1 MLFAIDVGNTSIVFG
16 VFSGKSLTASWRL
29 STHGK
34 RTPDELG
41 LIVLHMLQNR
51 AIDVKKIDAVI
62 LCSVVPPLT
71 GTVVEMVRNYVQRD
85 ALLVESGEQ
94 MGISVL
100 YESDTEVGADRLVN
114 GVAAFEL
121 HGRSRGTAVI
131 VVDFGTATTF
141 DAISVSGEYLG
152 GVICPGVQ
160 ISADALFQRTALLP
174 RVEIKRPSTVIGR
187 TTTSSVQSGL
197 YFGQISMIEGIVR
210 RIRSE
215 LVKDIGTAGSASEHA
230 TCIATGG
237 IAQLIAEETGV
248 FEKVDGDLTL
258 HGLRIIWE
266 RNLSWSRQ

>member
-1 MLFAIDVGNTSIVFG
+1 MLLAIDVGNTSIVFG
-16 VFSGKSLTASWRL
+16 VFSEKTLAASWRL

-41 LIVLHMLQNR
+41 VIVLHMLKNR
-51 AIDVKKIDAVI
+51 KIDIEKIDAVI

-71 GTVVEMVRNYVQRD
+71 GAVVEMVRNYIQSDV
-85 ALLVESGEQ
+85 LLVESGKQ
-94 MGISVL
+94 MGIAVL
-100 YESDTEVGADRLVN
+100 YENAAEVGADRLVN

-121 HGRSRGTAVI
+121 YGRQRGTPVI

-141 DAISVSGEYLG
+141 DAISVAGEYLG

-160 ISADALFQRTALLP
+160 ISADALFQRTALLS
-174 RVEIKRPSTVIGR
+174 RVEIRRPSTVIGR
-187 TTTSSVQSGL
+187 TTTGSVQSGL
-197 YFGQISMIEGIVR
+197 YFGQISMIEGVVKR
-210 RIRSE
+210 MRSE
-215 LVKDIGTAGSASEHA
+215 LAKGAGTSSPISEHA

-248 FEKVDGDLTL
+248 FETVNGDLTL

>member
-1 MLFAIDVGNTSIVFG
+1 MLLAIDVGNTSIVFG
-16 VFSGKSLTASWRL
+16 VFAGKTLTASWRL

-41 LIVLHMLQNR
+41 VIVLQMLQNR
-51 AIDVKKIDAVI
+51 AIDVKQIDAVI

-94 MGISVL
+94 IGIAVL
-100 YESDTEVGADRLVN
+100 YENDKEVGADRLVN

-121 HGRSRGTAVI
+121 YGRQRGTAVI

-141 DAISVSGEYLG
+141 DAISVAGEYLG

-160 ISADALFQRTALLP
+160 ISADALFQRTALLS
-174 RVEIKRPSTVIGR
+174 RVEIRRPSNVIGR

-197 YFGQISMIEGIVR
+197 YFGQISMIEGIVKR
-210 RIRSE
+210 MRSE
-215 LVKDIGTAGSASEHA
+215 LSKGNGPSSLISEHA

-248 FEKVDGDLTL
+248 FEMVDGDLTL

-266 RNLSWSRQ
+266 RNVP